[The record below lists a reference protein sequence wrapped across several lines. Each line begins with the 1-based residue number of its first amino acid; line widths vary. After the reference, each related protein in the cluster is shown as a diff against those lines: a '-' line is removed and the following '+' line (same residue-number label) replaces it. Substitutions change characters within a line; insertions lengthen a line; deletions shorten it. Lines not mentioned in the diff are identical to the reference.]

1 MTALAKQDTSEVAR
15 PLKTLEKL
23 IKEDIEAGDKAGM
36 DYYRAAGEKLNEA
49 RDGHFEKDVQRFL
62 EVGGKKFRQKPKQH

>member
-1 MTALAKQDTSEVAR
+1 MAALAEQDIREVAR

-36 DYYRAAGEKLNEA
+36 DYYR
-49 RDGHFEKDVQRFL
+49 RSR
-62 EVGGKKFRQKPKQH
+62 